1 MGIEHKESA
10 LLLPVEALVTEKAN
24 AFAYTVDG
32 GKAAKH
38 PIKIGFNDGR
48 NVEVLEGLD
57 AHDAVILA
65 GKLKLN
71 NGQPVQVAAA
81 P

>member
-1 MGIEHKESA
+1 M
-10 LLLPVEALVTEKAN
+10 PVESLVMEKAN

-32 GKAAKH
+32 NKAVKH
-38 PIKIGFNDGR
+38 PIKIGFNDGK
-48 NVEVLEGLD
+48 NVEVRDGLESS
-57 AHDAVILA
+57 DAVILAA

-71 NGQPVQVAAA
+71 NGQAVQVVAA